1 MGESSEN
8 WMKRL
13 SDQAV
18 LLQSS
23 SNLKFYILDCIPQ
36 SLRNQGLRF
45 FCIKTSLIMHF
56 GEKNGK
62 LLFNGLACLQ
72 NSSTIFMI

>member
-1 MGESSEN
+1 M
-8 WMKRL
+8 
-13 SDQAV
+13 
-18 LLQSS
+18 LLQLS

-45 FCIKTSLIMHF
+45 FCIKTFLIMHF
-56 GEKNGK
+56 WEKNGK